1 MGWNWWRQLPKYVQ
15 YRTKSAHEPPAS
27 KAKGGDWFSKAVKVI
42 VKLMIHRTLPLII
55 LLAAALTA
63 ARSALAQEPTSLGE
77 FGDWSAYTYN
87 SNQGKVCYAVTRPKS
102 SEPAGAKRD
111 PVFFLISHFPKQGI
125 RNEVSTII
133 GYPFK
138 KESVAQVSIDDQTFE
153 LFTSG
158 DGAWADSAVKDREIV
173 ATLKK
178 SAKMDIKG
186 QSWRGTS
193 TVDHYSLDG
202 ATAAADKI
210 DEACK
215 Q

>member
-1 MGWNWWRQLPKYVQ
+1 MANVIARVPAGAGREPAW
-15 YRTKSAHEPPAS
+15 SAVVA
-27 KAKGGDWFSKAVKVI
+27 KVI
-42 VKLMIHRTLPLII
+42 VVAMIRNLIVI
-55 LLAAALTA
+55 AVGLVLAAPA
-63 ARSALAQEPTSLGE
+63 ASAQSQEPSSLGE
-77 FGDWSAYTYN
+77 FGDWAAYTYM
-87 SNQGKVCYAVTRPKS
+87 SSQGKVCYAVTRPKS
-102 SEPAGAKRD
+102 SEPEGASRD

-138 KESVAQVSIDDQTFE
+138 KESTAQVSIGEQSFE

-158 DGAWADSAVKDREIV
+158 DGAWADSASKDREIV

-178 SAKMDIKG
+178 GKSMEVKG
-186 QSWRGTS
+186 LSWRGTA
-193 TVDHYSLDG
+193 TVDHYSLQG

-215 Q
+215 PD